1 MKTLLIAIAMLR
13 YYHPRYVLRN
23 AKLVVQTAKDRGI
36 SLSYARIVQTI
47 WRGYGAEF
55 SRR

>member
-55 SRR
+55 PRR